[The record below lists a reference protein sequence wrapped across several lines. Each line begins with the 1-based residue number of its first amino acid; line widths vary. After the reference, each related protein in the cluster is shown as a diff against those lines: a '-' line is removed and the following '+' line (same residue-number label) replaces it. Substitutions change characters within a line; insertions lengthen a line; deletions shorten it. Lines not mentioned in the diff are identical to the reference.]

1 MFFVVM
7 GMFQYIMFL
16 GWFEYIWRRIN
27 KQIAWPLKE
36 NLKYD
41 VTSNIVILI
50 SGSMTLLLIIKSV
63 FEYIYSIFPTI

>member
-1 MFFVVM
+1 MLVYTM
-7 GMFQYIMFL
+7 YL
-16 GWFEYIWRRIN
+16 GWFEYVWRRIN

-50 SGSMTLLLIIKSV
+50 SCFMTLLLICKFV
-63 FEYIYSIFPTI
+63 FEYMHSISPTI